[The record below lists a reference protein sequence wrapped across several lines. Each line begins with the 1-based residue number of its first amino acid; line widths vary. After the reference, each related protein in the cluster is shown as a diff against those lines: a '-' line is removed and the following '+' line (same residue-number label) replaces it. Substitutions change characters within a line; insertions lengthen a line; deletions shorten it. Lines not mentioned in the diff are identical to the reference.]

1 MSLSIAATFAKASL
15 ALRSC
20 GGWFC
25 SGRNLNLP
33 VMEVY
38 KKPLRFPVSVTNYEQ
53 LTDYYQKYKKASFD
67 LSDLPASWQ
76 SDADDIQ
83 FHSTWSTVL
92 NRISY
97 ELKLTHGVDCS
108 LRFDRMCVP
117 NECYSTSHKDVFR
130 DKNHI
135 SNLLISLPTQS
146 GFDGG
151 VLEARGPSSVETIR

>member
-67 LSDLPASWQ
+67 LSDFNFIITKYNHQ
-76 SDADDIQ
+76 G
-83 FHSTWSTVL
+83 
-92 NRISY
+92 RINSI
-97 ELKLTHGVDCS
+97 E
-108 LRFDRMCVP
+108 F
-117 NECYSTSHKDVFR
+117 
-130 DKNHI
+130 
-135 SNLLISLPTQS
+135 
-146 GFDGG
+146 
-151 VLEARGPSSVETIR
+151 